1 MSDNILYPPLT
12 YNTPILCEYDK
23 VISQFNSLITNV
35 NTAMPCKVVAIEKQE
50 QRGVNIVGFVDIQL
64 MIEQTNGQKKGNETA
79 IICNVPYIRIQGGT
93 NAVIIDP
100 EINDLGVAIF
110 ASRDITNFKEARRQ
124 TPPAT
129 WRKFSISDAIYIGGI
144 RNQKPVQ
151 YIHFRNDGI
160 EVYSPKRVH
169 ITTPTVLI
177 DSDNT
182 TINTSEN
189 TTINANNTTINT
201 SAKTTINANSSC
213 EITTPTVLIN
223 SDNTTINTSAKT
235 TINANGGCEI
245 NAETTNNGNVQING
259 NTKISGNLLVGG
271 IIGQTGEAGGGGNV
285 SLIGPVNVIND
296 LHAEGISVA
305 HHTHTCPDGGTSE
318 PH

>member
-1 MSDNILYPPLT
+1 MSDKILYPPLT
-12 YNTPILCEYDK
+12 YNSPILCEYDK

-79 IICNVPYIRIQGGT
+79 IICNVPYVRIQGGT

-160 EVYSPKRVH
+160 EIYSPKRVH

-177 DSDNT
+177 D
-182 TINTSEN
+182 
-189 TTINANNTTINT
+189 
-201 SAKTTINANSSC
+201 
-213 EITTPTVLIN
+213 

-245 NAETTNNGNVQING
+245 NAETTNNGNVLING

-271 IIGQTGEAGGGGNV
+271 IIGQTGEAGGGGTV
-285 SLIGPVNVIND
+285 SLIGPVNVVND

>member
-1 MSDNILYPPLT
+1 MSDKILYPPLT
-12 YNTPILCEYDK
+12 YNSPILCEYDK

-35 NTAMPCKVVAIEKQE
+35 NTAIPCKVVAIEKQE

-160 EVYSPKRVH
+160 EIYSPKRVH

-177 DSDNT
+177 D
-182 TINTSEN
+182 
-189 TTINANNTTINT
+189 
-201 SAKTTINANSSC
+201 
-213 EITTPTVLIN
+213 

-245 NAETTNNGNVQING
+245 NAETTNNGNVKING

>member
-110 ASRDITNFKEARRQ
+110 SSRDITNFKEARRQ

-160 EVYSPKRVH
+160 EIYSPKRVH

-177 DSDNT
+177 D
-182 TINTSEN
+182 
-189 TTINANNTTINT
+189 
-201 SAKTTINANSSC
+201 
-213 EITTPTVLIN
+213 

-271 IIGQTGEAGGGGNV
+271 IIGQTGEGGGGGNV
-285 SLIGPVNVIND
+285 SLIGPVNVVND

-305 HHTHTCPDGGTSE
+305 HHTHTCPDGETSE

>member
-1 MSDNILYPPLT
+1 MSDKILYPPLT
-12 YNTPILCEYDK
+12 YNSPILCEYDK
-23 VISQFNSLITNV
+23 VISQFNSLITNI
-35 NTAMPCKVVAIEKQE
+35 NTAIPCKVVAIEKQE

-79 IICNVPYIRIQGGT
+79 IICNVPYVRIQGGT

-160 EVYSPKRVH
+160 EIYSPKRVH

-177 DSDNT
+177 D
-182 TINTSEN
+182 
-189 TTINANNTTINT
+189 
-201 SAKTTINANSSC
+201 
-213 EITTPTVLIN
+213 

-245 NAETTNNGNVQING
+245 NAETTNNGNVKING

>member
-1 MSDNILYPPLT
+1 MSDKILYPPLT

-79 IICNVPYIRIQGGT
+79 IVCNVPYIRIQGGT

-110 ASRDITNFKEARRQ
+110 SSRDITNFKEARRQ

-160 EVYSPKRVH
+160 EIYSPKRVH

-189 TTINANNTTINT
+189 TTINANN
-201 SAKTTINANSSC
+201 A
-213 EITTPTVLIN
+213 
-223 SDNTTINTSAKT
+223 TINTSAKT

-245 NAETTNNGNVQING
+245 NAETTNNGNVKING

-271 IIGQTGEAGGGGNV
+271 IIGQTGEGGGGGTV
-285 SLIGPVNVIND
+285 SLIGPVNVVND

>member
-1 MSDNILYPPLT
+1 MSDKILYPPLT

-35 NTAMPCKVVAIEKQE
+35 NTAIPCKVVAIEKQE

-79 IICNVPYIRIQGGT
+79 IVCNVPYVRIQGGT

-160 EVYSPKRVH
+160 EIYSPKRVH

-177 DSDNT
+177 D
-182 TINTSEN
+182 
-189 TTINANNTTINT
+189 
-201 SAKTTINANSSC
+201 
-213 EITTPTVLIN
+213 

-245 NAETTNNGNVQING
+245 NAETTNNGNVKING

-285 SLIGPVNVIND
+285 SLIGPVNVVND

>member
-1 MSDNILYPPLT
+1 MSDKILYPPLT
-12 YNTPILCEYDK
+12 YNSPILCEYDK

-35 NTAMPCKVVAIEKQE
+35 NTAIPCKVVAIEKQE

-110 ASRDITNFKEARRQ
+110 SSRDITNFKEARRQ

-160 EVYSPKRVH
+160 EIYSPKRVH

-177 DSDNT
+177 D
-182 TINTSEN
+182 
-189 TTINANNTTINT
+189 
-201 SAKTTINANSSC
+201 
-213 EITTPTVLIN
+213 

-285 SLIGPVNVIND
+285 SLIGPVNVVND

>member
-1 MSDNILYPPLT
+1 MSDKILYPPLT

-35 NTAMPCKVVAIEKQE
+35 NTAIPCKVVAIEKQE

-79 IICNVPYIRIQGGT
+79 IVCNVPYIRIQGGT

-110 ASRDITNFKEARRQ
+110 SSRDITNFKEARRQ

-160 EVYSPKRVH
+160 EIYSPKRVH

-177 DSDNT
+177 D
-182 TINTSEN
+182 
-189 TTINANNTTINT
+189 
-201 SAKTTINANSSC
+201 
-213 EITTPTVLIN
+213 

-245 NAETTNNGNVQING
+245 NAETTNNGNVKING
-259 NTKISGNLLVGG
+259 NTKISGDLLVGG
-271 IIGQTGEAGGGGNV
+271 IIGQTGEGGGGGTV

>member
-1 MSDNILYPPLT
+1 MSDKILYPPLT

-79 IICNVPYIRIQGGT
+79 IVCNVPYVRIQGGT

-110 ASRDITNFKEARRQ
+110 SSRDITNFKEARRQ

-189 TTINANNTTINT
+189 TTINANN
-201 SAKTTINANSSC
+201 A
-213 EITTPTVLIN
+213 
-223 SDNTTINTSAKT
+223 TINTSAKT

-245 NAETTNNGNVQING
+245 NAETTNNGNVNING

-285 SLIGPVNVIND
+285 SLIGPVNVVND

>member
-12 YNTPILCEYDK
+12 YNSPILCEYDK

-35 NTAMPCKVVAIEKQE
+35 NTAIPCKVVAIEKQE

-79 IICNVPYIRIQGGT
+79 IICNVPYVRIQGGT

-160 EVYSPKRVH
+160 EIYSPKRVH

-177 DSDNT
+177 D
-182 TINTSEN
+182 
-189 TTINANNTTINT
+189 
-201 SAKTTINANSSC
+201 
-213 EITTPTVLIN
+213 

-245 NAETTNNGNVQING
+245 NAETTNNGNVLING

-285 SLIGPVNVIND
+285 SLIGPVNVVND
-296 LHAEGISVA
+296 LHAKGISVA
-305 HHTHTCPDGGTSE
+305 HHTHTCPDGETSE

>member
-1 MSDNILYPPLT
+1 MSDKILYPPLT

-110 ASRDITNFKEARRQ
+110 SSRDITNFKEARRQ

-160 EVYSPKRVH
+160 EIYSPKRVH

-177 DSDNT
+177 D
-182 TINTSEN
+182 
-189 TTINANNTTINT
+189 
-201 SAKTTINANSSC
+201 
-213 EITTPTVLIN
+213 

-245 NAETTNNGNVQING
+245 NAETTNNGNVKING
-259 NTKISGNLLVGG
+259 NAKISGNLLVGG

-285 SLIGPVNVIND
+285 SLIGPVNVVND

>member
-1 MSDNILYPPLT
+1 MSDKILYPPLT
-12 YNTPILCEYDK
+12 YNSPILCEYDK

-35 NTAMPCKVVAIEKQE
+35 NTAIPCKVVAIEKQE

-79 IICNVPYIRIQGGT
+79 IICNVPYVRIQGGT

-110 ASRDITNFKEARRQ
+110 SSRDITNFKEARRQ

-160 EVYSPKRVH
+160 EIYSPKRVH

-182 TINTSEN
+182 TINTSE
-189 TTINANNTTINT
+189 
-201 SAKTTINANSSC
+201 
-213 EITTPTVLIN
+213 
-223 SDNTTINTSAKT
+223 KT

-245 NAETTNNGNVQING
+245 NAETTNNGNVLING

-285 SLIGPVNVIND
+285 SLIGPVNVVND
-296 LHAEGISVA
+296 LHAKGISVA
-305 HHTHTCPDGGTSE
+305 HHTHTCPDGETSE

>member
-1 MSDNILYPPLT
+1 MSDKILYPPLT
-12 YNTPILCEYDK
+12 YNSPILCEYDK

-160 EVYSPKRVH
+160 EIYSPKRVH

-177 DSDNT
+177 D
-182 TINTSEN
+182 
-189 TTINANNTTINT
+189 
-201 SAKTTINANSSC
+201 
-213 EITTPTVLIN
+213 

-245 NAETTNNGNVQING
+245 NAETTNNGNVKING

-285 SLIGPVNVIND
+285 SLIGPVNVVND

>member
-12 YNTPILCEYDK
+12 YNSPILCEYDK

-110 ASRDITNFKEARRQ
+110 SSRDITNFKEARRQ

-160 EVYSPKRVH
+160 EIYSPKRVH

-177 DSDNT
+177 D
-182 TINTSEN
+182 
-189 TTINANNTTINT
+189 
-201 SAKTTINANSSC
+201 
-213 EITTPTVLIN
+213 

-245 NAETTNNGNVQING
+245 NAETTNNGNVKING

>member
-1 MSDNILYPPLT
+1 MSDKILYPPLT
-12 YNTPILCEYDK
+12 YNSPILCEYDK

-35 NTAMPCKVVAIEKQE
+35 NTAIPCKVVAIEKQE

-160 EVYSPKRVH
+160 EIYSPKRVH

-177 DSDNT
+177 D
-182 TINTSEN
+182 
-189 TTINANNTTINT
+189 
-201 SAKTTINANSSC
+201 
-213 EITTPTVLIN
+213 

-245 NAETTNNGNVQING
+245 NAETTNNGNVLING

>member
-1 MSDNILYPPLT
+1 MSDKILYPPLT
-12 YNTPILCEYDK
+12 YNSPILCEYDK

-79 IICNVPYIRIQGGT
+79 IICNVPYVRIQGGT

-160 EVYSPKRVH
+160 EIYSPKRVH

-189 TTINANNTTINT
+189 TTINANN
-201 SAKTTINANSSC
+201 A
-213 EITTPTVLIN
+213 
-223 SDNTTINTSAKT
+223 TINTSAKT

-245 NAETTNNGNVQING
+245 NAETTNNGNVKING

-285 SLIGPVNVIND
+285 SLIGPVNVVND

>member
-1 MSDNILYPPLT
+1 MSDKILYPPLT
-12 YNTPILCEYDK
+12 YNSPILCEYDK

-79 IICNVPYIRIQGGT
+79 IICNVPYVRIQGGT

-110 ASRDITNFKEARRQ
+110 AGRDITNFKEARRQ

-160 EVYSPKRVH
+160 EIYSPKRVH

-177 DSDNT
+177 D
-182 TINTSEN
+182 
-189 TTINANNTTINT
+189 
-201 SAKTTINANSSC
+201 
-213 EITTPTVLIN
+213 

-245 NAETTNNGNVQING
+245 NAETTNNGNVLING

>member
-1 MSDNILYPPLT
+1 MSDKILYPPLT

-160 EVYSPKRVH
+160 EIYSPKRVH

-177 DSDNT
+177 D
-182 TINTSEN
+182 
-189 TTINANNTTINT
+189 
-201 SAKTTINANSSC
+201 
-213 EITTPTVLIN
+213 

-245 NAETTNNGNVQING
+245 NAETTNNGNVKING
-259 NTKISGNLLVGG
+259 NTEISGDLLVGG
-271 IIGQTGEAGGGGNV
+271 IIGQTGEGGGGGNV
-285 SLIGPVNVIND
+285 SLIGPVNVVND

>member
-12 YNTPILCEYDK
+12 YNSPILCEYDK

-79 IICNVPYIRIQGGT
+79 IICNVPYVRIQGGT

-160 EVYSPKRVH
+160 EIYSPKRVH

-177 DSDNT
+177 D
-182 TINTSEN
+182 
-189 TTINANNTTINT
+189 
-201 SAKTTINANSSC
+201 
-213 EITTPTVLIN
+213 

-245 NAETTNNGNVQING
+245 NAETTNNGNVLING

-271 IIGQTGEAGGGGNV
+271 IIGQTGEAGGGGTV
-285 SLIGPVNVIND
+285 SLIGPVNIVND
-296 LHAEGISVA
+296 LHAKGISVA
-305 HHTHTCPDGGTSE
+305 HHTHTCPDGETSQ

>member
-1 MSDNILYPPLT
+1 MSDKILYPPLT

-79 IICNVPYIRIQGGT
+79 IVCNVPYVRIQGGT

-160 EVYSPKRVH
+160 EIYSPKRVH

-177 DSDNT
+177 D
-182 TINTSEN
+182 
-189 TTINANNTTINT
+189 
-201 SAKTTINANSSC
+201 
-213 EITTPTVLIN
+213 

-245 NAETTNNGNVQING
+245 NAETTNNGNVKING

-285 SLIGPVNVIND
+285 SLIGPVNVVND

>member
-1 MSDNILYPPLT
+1 MSDKILYPPLT

-35 NTAMPCKVVAIEKQE
+35 NTAIPCKVVAIEKQE

-79 IICNVPYIRIQGGT
+79 IICNVPYVRIQGGT

-160 EVYSPKRVH
+160 EIYSPKRVH

-177 DSDNT
+177 D
-182 TINTSEN
+182 
-189 TTINANNTTINT
+189 
-201 SAKTTINANSSC
+201 
-213 EITTPTVLIN
+213 

-245 NAETTNNGNVQING
+245 NAETTNNGNVKING

>member
-1 MSDNILYPPLT
+1 MSDKILYPPLT

-35 NTAMPCKVVAIEKQE
+35 NTAIPCKVVAIEKQE

-79 IICNVPYIRIQGGT
+79 IVCNVPYVRIQGGT

-160 EVYSPKRVH
+160 EIYSPKRVH

-177 DSDNT
+177 D
-182 TINTSEN
+182 
-189 TTINANNTTINT
+189 
-201 SAKTTINANSSC
+201 
-213 EITTPTVLIN
+213 

-245 NAETTNNGNVQING
+245 NAETTNNGNVKING

-305 HHTHTCPDGGTSE
+305 HHTHTCPDGETSE

>member
-1 MSDNILYPPLT
+1 MSDKILYPPLT

-110 ASRDITNFKEARRQ
+110 SSRDITNFKEARRQ

-160 EVYSPKRVH
+160 EIYSPKRVH

-177 DSDNT
+177 D
-182 TINTSEN
+182 
-189 TTINANNTTINT
+189 
-201 SAKTTINANSSC
+201 
-213 EITTPTVLIN
+213 

>member
-1 MSDNILYPPLT
+1 MSDKILYPPLT

-35 NTAMPCKVVAIEKQE
+35 NTAIPCKVVAIEKQE

-160 EVYSPKRVH
+160 EIYSPKRVH

-177 DSDNT
+177 D
-182 TINTSEN
+182 
-189 TTINANNTTINT
+189 
-201 SAKTTINANSSC
+201 
-213 EITTPTVLIN
+213 

-245 NAETTNNGNVQING
+245 NAETTNNGNVLING
-259 NTKISGNLLVGG
+259 NTKIRGNLLVGG
-271 IIGQTGEAGGGGNV
+271 IIGQTGEGGGGGNV
-285 SLIGPVNVIND
+285 SLIGPVNVVND

>member
-1 MSDNILYPPLT
+1 MSDKILYPPLT
-12 YNTPILCEYDK
+12 YNSPILCEYDK

-35 NTAMPCKVVAIEKQE
+35 NTAIPCKVVAIEKQE

-160 EVYSPKRVH
+160 EIYSPKRVH

-177 DSDNT
+177 D
-182 TINTSEN
+182 
-189 TTINANNTTINT
+189 
-201 SAKTTINANSSC
+201 
-213 EITTPTVLIN
+213 

-245 NAETTNNGNVQING
+245 NAETTNNGNVKING
-259 NTKISGNLLVGG
+259 NTKITGDLLVGG
-271 IIGQTGEAGGGGNV
+271 IIGQTGEGGGGGNV

>member
-12 YNTPILCEYDK
+12 YNSPILCEYDK

-160 EVYSPKRVH
+160 EIYSPKRVH

-177 DSDNT
+177 D
-182 TINTSEN
+182 
-189 TTINANNTTINT
+189 
-201 SAKTTINANSSC
+201 
-213 EITTPTVLIN
+213 

-245 NAETTNNGNVQING
+245 NAETTNNGNVLING

-271 IIGQTGEAGGGGNV
+271 IIGQTGEGGGGGNV
-285 SLIGPVNVIND
+285 SLIGPVNVVND

>member
-1 MSDNILYPPLT
+1 MSDKILYPPLT
-12 YNTPILCEYDK
+12 YNSPILCEYDK

-79 IICNVPYIRIQGGT
+79 IVCNVPYVRIQGGT

-110 ASRDITNFKEARRQ
+110 SSRDITNFKEARRQ

-160 EVYSPKRVH
+160 EIYSPKRVH

-177 DSDNT
+177 D
-182 TINTSEN
+182 
-189 TTINANNTTINT
+189 
-201 SAKTTINANSSC
+201 
-213 EITTPTVLIN
+213 

-271 IIGQTGEAGGGGNV
+271 IIGQTGEGGGGGNV
-285 SLIGPVNVIND
+285 SLIGPVNVVND

>member
-1 MSDNILYPPLT
+1 MSDKILYPPLT

-79 IICNVPYIRIQGGT
+79 IVCNVPYVRIQGGT

-160 EVYSPKRVH
+160 EIYSPKRVH

-182 TINTSEN
+182 TINTS
-189 TTINANNTTINT
+189 
-201 SAKTTINANSSC
+201 AKTTINAN
-213 EITTPTVLIN
+213 N
-223 SDNTTINTSAKT
+223 ATINTSAKT

-245 NAETTNNGNVQING
+245 NAETTNNGNVNING

-271 IIGQTGEAGGGGNV
+271 IIGQTGEGGGGNV
-285 SLIGPVNVIND
+285 SLIGPVNVVND

>member
-1 MSDNILYPPLT
+1 MSDKILYPPLT

-160 EVYSPKRVH
+160 EIYSPKRVH

-189 TTINANNTTINT
+189 TTINANN
-201 SAKTTINANSSC
+201 A
-213 EITTPTVLIN
+213 
-223 SDNTTINTSAKT
+223 TINTSAKT

-245 NAETTNNGNVQING
+245 NAETTNNGNVKING

-271 IIGQTGEAGGGGNV
+271 IIGQTGEGGGGGTV

>member
-1 MSDNILYPPLT
+1 MSDKILYPPLT

-35 NTAMPCKVVAIEKQE
+35 NTAIPCKVVAIEKQE

-160 EVYSPKRVH
+160 EIYSPKRVH

-177 DSDNT
+177 D
-182 TINTSEN
+182 
-189 TTINANNTTINT
+189 
-201 SAKTTINANSSC
+201 
-213 EITTPTVLIN
+213 

-245 NAETTNNGNVQING
+245 NAETTNNGNVLING

-271 IIGQTGEAGGGGNV
+271 IIGQTGEGGGGGNV
-285 SLIGPVNVIND
+285 SLIGPVNVVND

-305 HHTHTCPDGGTSE
+305 HHTHTCPDGETSQ

>member
-1 MSDNILYPPLT
+1 MSDKILYPPLT
-12 YNTPILCEYDK
+12 YNSPILCEYDK

-79 IICNVPYIRIQGGT
+79 IICNVPYVRIQGGT

-110 ASRDITNFKEARRQ
+110 SSRDITNFKEARRQ

-160 EVYSPKRVH
+160 EIYSPKRVH

-177 DSDNT
+177 D
-182 TINTSEN
+182 
-189 TTINANNTTINT
+189 
-201 SAKTTINANSSC
+201 
-213 EITTPTVLIN
+213 

-285 SLIGPVNVIND
+285 SLIGPVNVVND

>member
-12 YNTPILCEYDK
+12 YNSPILCEYDK

-79 IICNVPYIRIQGGT
+79 IICNVPYVRIQGGT

-160 EVYSPKRVH
+160 EIYSPKRVH

-177 DSDNT
+177 D
-182 TINTSEN
+182 
-189 TTINANNTTINT
+189 
-201 SAKTTINANSSC
+201 
-213 EITTPTVLIN
+213 

-245 NAETTNNGNVQING
+245 NAETTNNGNVLING

-285 SLIGPVNVIND
+285 SLIGPVNVVND
-296 LHAEGISVA
+296 LHAKGISVA
-305 HHTHTCPDGGTSE
+305 HHTHTCPDGETSE

>member
-1 MSDNILYPPLT
+1 MSDKILYPPLT
-12 YNTPILCEYDK
+12 YNSPILCEYDK

-160 EVYSPKRVH
+160 EIYSPKRVH

-177 DSDNT
+177 D
-182 TINTSEN
+182 
-189 TTINANNTTINT
+189 
-201 SAKTTINANSSC
+201 
-213 EITTPTVLIN
+213 

-245 NAETTNNGNVQING
+245 NAETTNNGNVLING

-271 IIGQTGEAGGGGNV
+271 IIGQTGEGGGGGNV
-285 SLIGPVNVIND
+285 SLIGPVNVVND

>member
-1 MSDNILYPPLT
+1 MSDKILYPPLT

-79 IICNVPYIRIQGGT
+79 IICNVPYVRIQGGT

-160 EVYSPKRVH
+160 EIYSPKRVH

-177 DSDNT
+177 D
-182 TINTSEN
+182 
-189 TTINANNTTINT
+189 
-201 SAKTTINANSSC
+201 
-213 EITTPTVLIN
+213 

-245 NAETTNNGNVQING
+245 NAETTNNGNVKING

-305 HHTHTCPDGGTSE
+305 HHTHTCPDGETSE

>member
-1 MSDNILYPPLT
+1 MSDKILYPPLT

-79 IICNVPYIRIQGGT
+79 IVCNVPYVRIQGGT

-110 ASRDITNFKEARRQ
+110 SSRDITNFKEARRQ

-160 EVYSPKRVH
+160 EIYSPKRVH

-189 TTINANNTTINT
+189 TTINANN
-201 SAKTTINANSSC
+201 A
-213 EITTPTVLIN
+213 
-223 SDNTTINTSAKT
+223 TINTSAKT

-245 NAETTNNGNVQING
+245 NAETTNNGNVNING

-285 SLIGPVNVIND
+285 SLIGPVNVVND

>member
-12 YNTPILCEYDK
+12 YNSPILCEYDK

-35 NTAMPCKVVAIEKQE
+35 NTAIPCKVVAIEKQE

-160 EVYSPKRVH
+160 EIYSPKRVH

-177 DSDNT
+177 D
-182 TINTSEN
+182 
-189 TTINANNTTINT
+189 
-201 SAKTTINANSSC
+201 
-213 EITTPTVLIN
+213 

-245 NAETTNNGNVQING
+245 NAETTNNGNVLING

-271 IIGQTGEAGGGGNV
+271 IIGQTGEGGGGGNV
-285 SLIGPVNVIND
+285 SLIGPVNVVND
-296 LHAEGISVA
+296 LHAKGISVA

>member
-1 MSDNILYPPLT
+1 MSDKILYPPLT

-79 IICNVPYIRIQGGT
+79 IICNVPYVRIQGGT

-160 EVYSPKRVH
+160 EIYSPKRVH

-177 DSDNT
+177 D
-182 TINTSEN
+182 
-189 TTINANNTTINT
+189 
-201 SAKTTINANSSC
+201 
-213 EITTPTVLIN
+213 

-245 NAETTNNGNVQING
+245 NAETTNNGNVKING

-285 SLIGPVNVIND
+285 SLIGPVNVVND

>member
-1 MSDNILYPPLT
+1 MSDKILYPPLT

-160 EVYSPKRVH
+160 EIYSPKRVH

-177 DSDNT
+177 D
-182 TINTSEN
+182 
-189 TTINANNTTINT
+189 
-201 SAKTTINANSSC
+201 
-213 EITTPTVLIN
+213 

-245 NAETTNNGNVQING
+245 NAETTNNGNVLING

-285 SLIGPVNVIND
+285 SLIGPVNVVND

>member
-1 MSDNILYPPLT
+1 MSDKILYPPLT

-35 NTAMPCKVVAIEKQE
+35 NTAIPCKVVAIEKQE

-79 IICNVPYIRIQGGT
+79 IICNVPYVRIQGGT

-160 EVYSPKRVH
+160 EIYSPKRVH

-177 DSDNT
+177 D
-182 TINTSEN
+182 
-189 TTINANNTTINT
+189 
-201 SAKTTINANSSC
+201 
-213 EITTPTVLIN
+213 

-245 NAETTNNGNVQING
+245 NAETTNNGNVLING

-271 IIGQTGEAGGGGNV
+271 IIGQTGEGGGGGNV
-285 SLIGPVNVIND
+285 SLIGPVNVVND

>member
-1 MSDNILYPPLT
+1 MSDKILYPPLT
-12 YNTPILCEYDK
+12 YNSPILCEYDK

-35 NTAMPCKVVAIEKQE
+35 NTAIPCKVVAIEKQE

-151 YIHFRNDGI
+151 YIHFRNDRI
-160 EVYSPKRVH
+160 EIYSPKRVH

-177 DSDNT
+177 D
-182 TINTSEN
+182 
-189 TTINANNTTINT
+189 
-201 SAKTTINANSSC
+201 
-213 EITTPTVLIN
+213 

-245 NAETTNNGNVQING
+245 NAETTNNGNVLING

-285 SLIGPVNVIND
+285 SLIGPVNVVND